1 METEKCFPLF
11 QLKYLLGVGDE
22 DDLIN
27 GKTVGM
33 PHLPRLLCEI
43 VFLKSDFAPARE
55 LRITPM
61 LKTHYIKLKLK
72 MVPVLWLSV
81 ASELPRW
88 HLLTFTNN
96 TFLCPC
102 RISFHLVGHAENAV
116 CSIRGVV
123 WISAL
128 ITPSPGV
135 GTIDPRGG
143 KAVEGCT
150 SGDPCEGT
158 GSPLSDADH
167 SVTRL
172 PACLSGQE
180 SAWQC
185 KRRRRCGFAPWVGK
199 IPWRRKWQPTPVFLP
214 GESHA
219 QRSLVGCSPWGQ
231 KKSWTWLT
239 IQQTH
244 IHTHKCHLLYTPAGL
259 YSPCLIP

>member
-27 GKTVGM
+27 GKIVGM

-43 VFLKSDFAPARE
+43 VFLKSDFPPARE
-55 LRITPM
+55 LHITPM

-123 WISAL
+123 
-128 ITPSPGV
+128 
-135 GTIDPRGG
+135 
-143 KAVEGCT
+143 
-150 SGDPCEGT
+150 
-158 GSPLSDADH
+158 
-167 SVTRL
+167 
-172 PACLSGQE
+172 
-180 SAWQC
+180 
-185 KRRRRCGFAPWVGK
+185 
-199 IPWRRKWQPTPVFLP
+199 
-214 GESHA
+214 
-219 QRSLVGCSPWGQ
+219 
-231 KKSWTWLT
+231 
-239 IQQTH
+239 
-244 IHTHKCHLLYTPAGL
+244 
-259 YSPCLIP
+259 